1 MGSII
6 SSYYFKILHE
16 YNSIKIS
23 KEKIYKIIL
32 FQANKVIC
40 LSESVSI
47 YNIQENE
54 LLYNFKNNENY
65 KNIELFDKDKFIIF
79 NSDKSFNMNLFKYIE
94 NINKCSCK
102 LLSTFYEISDNIL
115 TKGNKIIFLKEEFI
129 FFYELVNNQKIQLQM
144 KITIP
149 KLIIGLS
156 YHKAIFLKNKLIIIQ
171 YKNSIIQ
178 LMSSTNYKLIYEDAI
193 KIDKLITKDK
203 LVIGALNKKDI
214 LLLAINNYIYLYSFL
229 NKEIVYKI
237 YINYSKLYDINL
249 MLIDNNIFNNMI
261 QGIFITKNEDIY
273 FNDKINIYTLDLKR
287 KKAYKLLRKAYNFN
301 NSLIIFEKNEKI
313 ISIINSSNEIK
324 LFKAS
329 IFITLAQDLK
339 YFLYIFLFLF
349 SLKYFFPLSNLMYI
363 FIIILF
369 HLFKQK

>member
-1 MGSII
+1 M
-6 SSYYFKILHE
+6 
-16 YNSIKIS
+16 
-23 KEKIYKIIL
+23 
-32 FQANKVIC
+32 
-40 LSESVSI
+40 
-47 YNIQENE
+47 
-54 LLYNFKNNENY
+54 
-65 KNIELFDKDKFIIF
+65 
-79 NSDKSFNMNLFKYIE
+79 
-94 NINKCSCK
+94 
-102 LLSTFYEISDNIL
+102 
-115 TKGNKIIFLKEEFI
+115 
-129 FFYELVNNQKIQLQM
+129 
-144 KITIP
+144 
-149 KLIIGLS
+149 
-156 YHKAIFLKNKLIIIQ
+156 
-171 YKNSIIQ
+171 
-178 LMSSTNYKLIYEDAI
+178 
-193 KIDKLITKDK
+193 
-203 LVIGALNKKDI
+203 
-214 LLLAINNYIYLYSFL
+214 LAINNYIYLYSFL